1 MKNKCKRL
9 DTGTGT
15 EKRLKKHAMKC
26 AVAFLKA
33 VSKEYDRFELIRY
46 RRVALKM
53 DKVRVELTFI
63 IKGEANGNQ
72 AN

>member
-1 MKNKCKRL
+1 MKKIKRL

-33 VSKEYDRFELIRY
+33 VGKEYDRFELIRY

-63 IKGEANGNQ
+63 IKGEAHDQ
-72 AN
+72 AK

>member
-1 MKNKCKRL
+1 MAKKCKQL
-9 DTGTGT
+9 NGTGT
-15 EKRLKKHAMKC
+15 EKRLKKHAMRC

-63 IKGEANGNQ
+63 IKGEANGN
-72 AN
+72 